1 METIILVQ
9 KAGISM
15 KKQTAFSILIAAIIF
30 LAGMSVTG
38 GIKITPNNTE
48 TDAKDTP
55 VSRSGFFL
63 NTFVTITLYDGSDP
77 ALLDDAV
84 ALCETYEDI
93 FSKTREGSELYRLN
107 HRAPGEQTFTV
118 SDDMAALLSKGLE
131 YCRLSG
137 GAFDITI
144 EPLSSLWVF
153 TGDAPTVPDAESISR
168 AVEKVGWQN
177 LRLNGNTLT
186 FLSDKTTI
194 DLGAIA
200 KGYIADRI
208 REYLTAHGVTGAII
222 DLGGNLLCIGQKPD
236 GSPFSVGLKKPFAG
250 ELKTSAILSVSDMS
264 VVTSGVYERH
274 FVSNGKNYHHIL
286 NPANGYPY
294 DNGLLS
300 VTILSDTSVDG
311 DGLSTVCFS
320 LGLEKGLRL
329 INSLEGIYACFID
342 EDYNICYSEGMDA
355 FLSESEEG

>member
-1 METIILVQ
+1 
-9 KAGISM
+9 M
-15 KKQTAFSILIAAIIF
+15 KKQTVLSILIAVAAL
-30 LAGMSVTG
+30 LAGMSAIG
-38 GIKITPNNTE
+38 GRKTAPNRAEDGAQN
-48 TDAKDTP
+48 AP

-63 NTFVTITLYDGSDP
+63 NTFITITLYDHSDP
-77 ALLDDAV
+77 ALLDHAV
-84 ALCETYEDI
+84 ALCETYENI

-131 YCRLSG
+131 YCRLSD

-153 TGDAPTVPDAESISR
+153 TGDSPAVPDADSIRR
-168 AVEKVGWQN
+168 AVEKIGWQN
-177 LRLNGNTLT
+177 LRLNGTTLT
-186 FLSDKTTI
+186 FLSDRTTI

-208 REYLTAHGVTGAII
+208 REYLVEHGVTSAII
-222 DLGGNLLCIGQKPD
+222 DLGGNILCIGQKPD
-236 GSPFSVGLKKPFAG
+236 GNPFSIGLKKPFAG
-250 ELKTSAILSVSDMS
+250 QSETSGVLSVADMS

-274 FVSNGKNYHHIL
+274 FIINGKNYHHIL
-286 NPANGYPY
+286 NPVDGYPY

-300 VTILSDTSVDG
+300 VTILSGTSADG

-320 LGLEKGLRL
+320 LGLEKGLGL
-329 INSLEGIYACFID
+329 VNSLEGVYACFID
-342 EDYNICYSEGMDA
+342 EDYNIYYSEGMDA
-355 FLSESEEG
+355 FLSEGKGA